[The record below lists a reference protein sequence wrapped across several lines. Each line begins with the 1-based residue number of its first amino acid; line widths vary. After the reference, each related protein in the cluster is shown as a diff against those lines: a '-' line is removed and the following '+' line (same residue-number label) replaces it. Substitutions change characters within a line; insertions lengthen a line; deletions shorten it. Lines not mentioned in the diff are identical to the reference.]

1 MVDLILS
8 EKLKNK
14 ILSKLKVNSKSH
26 KIAGF
31 LG

>member
-1 MVDLILS
+1 MVDFILG
-8 EKLKNK
+8 EQLKNQL
-14 ILSKLKVNSKSH
+14 LSRLKVNSKSH